1 MKALVLSGK
10 KIMWICSGCVL
21 FAALLFVFNSFGGSI
36 PTFSGE
42 DAEEEVRT
50 VNLVTGEFKAETA
63 DGEEIETYRW
73 DPGTIFAEK
82 GEPFKLSIYG
92 VNGEEH
98 PFVIEGTDQE
108 GIVHKGN
115 ETVVDLQFDKKGVYR
130 MICTTHADFE
140 TDGPM
145 VAYIVVGD

>member
-10 KIMWICSGCVL
+10 KIMWAVSGCAL
-21 FAALLFVFNSFGGSI
+21 LLALLFVFGSFGDSL

-42 DAEEEVRT
+42 EQKEVRE
-50 VNLVTGEFKAETA
+50 VNIVTGEFKAETA

-82 GEPFKLSIYG
+82 GEPLQLNIYG

-98 PFVIEGTDQE
+98 PFVIEGTEKQ
-108 GIVHKGN
+108 GVVHQGN
-115 ETVVDLQFDKKGVYR
+115 ETVVDVQFDEEGVYR

-145 VAYIVVGD
+145 VAYIVVGG